1 MFMTSTRIDRLEL
14 ALIRLTD
21 KFTEFISVESAR
33 QERDKHQLEINERIL
48 KHIETVDAEYK
59 PTIDRVKKHHRW
71 LDNFIGKV
79 LLPLIIISVLS
90 VIGFKLK

>member
-1 MFMTSTRIDRLEL
+1 MQTTRIDRLEL

-33 QERDKHQLEINERIL
+33 QERDKHQLEINERIIN
-48 KHIETVDAEYK
+48 HIEKVDAEYK
-59 PTIDRVKKHHRW
+59 PVIERVKKHHRW

-79 LLPLIIISVLS
+79 LLPLIILLFLGIA
-90 VIGFKLK
+90 GFKLK